1 MGGGGSATGA
11 LGDGY
16 VGVEDARGLGLGFGR
31 AIGITGSPVLEGF
44 GVMFSEPG
52 AAGTMGTTGVPGTG
66 IEVGWTGCCVVCA
79 PTCDRGVSP

>member
-1 MGGGGSATGA
+1 VVTEYPWFESMGGGGSATGA

-44 GVMFSEPG
+44 GVTFGEPG
-52 AAGTMGTTGVPGTG
+52 IPGTAGITGASG
-66 IEVGWTGCCVVCA
+66 IEIDAG
-79 PTCDRGVSP
+79 